1 MSTENKNQ
9 QKIAELETAKD
20 KLTKLIE
27 TLKEDPSFSEG
38 LDQLTGG
45 FSEIRKESSE
55 APFLDVNVVA
65 C

>member
-1 MSTENKNQ
+1 MSQDQNNQ
-9 QKIAELETAKD
+9 KRIEELETAKD

-38 LDQLTGG
+38 LDKISGG
-45 FSEIRKESSE
+45 FSEIKDNSE
-55 APFLDVNVVA
+55 IAPFLDVNVIA

>member
-1 MSTENKNQ
+1 MSQDQNNQ
-9 QKIAELETAKD
+9 KRIEELETTKN

-38 LDQLTGG
+38 LDQLSGG
-45 FSEIRKESSE
+45 FSEISNDQST
-55 APFLDVNVVA
+55 APVLDINIVA

>member
-1 MSTENKNQ
+1 MSTEQNNKR
-9 QKIAELETAKD
+9 IAELETAKD
-20 KLTKLIE
+20 KLTKLIQ

-38 LDQLTGG
+38 LDQLSGG
-45 FSEIRKESSE
+45 FSEIKSEESS

>member
-9 QKIAELETAKD
+9 KRIEELETAKD
-20 KLTKLIE
+20 KLTKLID

-38 LDQLTGG
+38 LDQLSGG
-45 FSEIRKESSE
+45 FSEISGDLST
-55 APFLDVNVVA
+55 APVLDVNVFA